1 MALIQ
6 REKCGLGKEPIVD
19 VEAVQKILRK
29 TCFDKL
35 IQRGL

>member
-1 MALIQ
+1 LIQ
-6 REKCGLGKEPIVD
+6 REKCGLVKEPRVD

-35 IQRGL
+35 IQRG